1 MSNLEKFI
9 KEKQKEIK
17 QDPGKI
23 FGLVYPYV
31 LIIGLIIGL
40 IYLGKINFVGQQ
52 QVPPPLPDSTNT
64 QVELTIKEP
73 RTIGAIDLSKVTQPA
88 DSLIKMG
95 QSIFQST
102 CTSCHGSDGKGDGP
116 VASALNP
123 PPRNFTSKENWIN
136 GPKLSGIF
144 QTLQEGI
151 KGSAMV
157 AYEQFSPLQKFALAH
172 YIRSTFVPDPPPVNN
187 DDLADLDQHYN
198 LSKGTFVPGQIPVA
212 EAEKLIVYENQT
224 KVGELA
230 GIMEKISKDENN
242 SGVIIFRKVIN
253 DESHALTILLNSDTW
268 KNSEQEFVNLIIN
281 NVYQDGFNSD
291 VLNLSDDEWTQLYD
305 YMKNVFV

>member
-1 MSNLEKFI
+1 MSNLEKFF

-17 QDPGKI
+17 KDPGKI
-23 FGLVYPYV
+23 FGLVYPY
-31 LIIGLIIGL
+31 LLFIGLIIGL
-40 IYLGKINFVGQQ
+40 IYLGKINFVGRQ

-64 QVELTIKEP
+64 PVELTIKEP
-73 RTIGAIDLSKVTQPA
+73 RTIGAIDLSKVAQPA

-102 CTSCHGSDGKGDGP
+102 CTSCHGPDGKGDGP

-212 EAEKLIVYENQT
+212 DAEKLIINENES
-224 KVGELA
+224 KVNELA

-242 SGVIIFRKVIN
+242 SGAIIFRKVIN
-253 DESHALTILLNSDTW
+253 NESRALTILLNSDTW
-268 KNSEQEFVNLIIN
+268 KNSEQDFVNLIIN
-281 NVYQDGFNSD
+281 NVDQDGFNSD
-291 VLNLSDDEWTQLYD
+291 VLNLSDNEWTRLYD